1 MKLQDILSKLESKGA
16 KTYYVGGFVRDKILG
31 KDSKDIDI
39 EIFNLTEDEFVHL
52 LTKEFKLSVDLVGKS
67 FGIYKVVT
75 DKGDIDFSFPRTEK
89 LTGEKHTDFEVVV
102 DPFIS
107 PYKASLRR
115 DFTFSALMEDTQTGE
130 LLDFHKGIED
140 LKQGIVRHTSD
151 KFSEDPLR
159 VFRAAQFASR
169 FDFSI
174 AKETI
179 ELAKT
184 IKVDSLSKERIF
196 EEFSKAITKSKTPS
210 TFFFKLKEMGKL
222 PEFFSPLDSLEETA
236 FCKKMKMIDELIS
249 KVDVVDKTTLAMVL
263 TIIEVDSLTTDKYI
277 KNFILAHSLD
287 KILKAETT
295 KDILLL
301 AHKSSSSLF
310 MLAEIVLDVDLTE
323 LKFFFDKQIKE
334 VLTGKDLVDLGFKPS
349 KEFSSLIQKSVEM
362 AFSGM
367 DKETIKKHILA

>member
-16 KTYYVGGFVRDKILG
+16 KTYYVGGFVRDKFLG

-39 EIFNLTEDEFVHL
+39 EIFNLTDDEFIRL
-52 LTKEFKLSVDLVGKS
+52 LTEDFKLTVDLVGKS

-75 DKGDIDFSFPRTEK
+75 DEGDIDFSFPRTEK
-89 LTGEKHTDFEVVV
+89 LTGEKHTDFEIVV

-107 PYKASLRR
+107 PFKASLRR

-140 LKQGIVRHTSD
+140 LKHGIVRHTSD

-184 IKVDSLSKERIF
+184 IKVISLSKERVF
-196 EEFSKAITKSKTPS
+196 EVFSKAITKSKTLS
-210 TFFFKLKEMGKL
+210 KFFIKLKEMGKL
-222 PEFFSPLDSLEETA
+222 SDFFSTLDSLEETD
-236 FCKKMKMIDELIS
+236 FTKKMKMIDELIS
-249 KVDVVDKTTLAMVL
+249 KTDVVDKTTLAMVL
-263 TIIEVDSLTTDKYI
+263 TIIEVDSLTTDKFI
-277 KNFILAHSLD
+277 KKFISTHSLE
-287 KILKAETT
+287 KILKAKTT

-301 AHKSSSSLF
+301 AYQSSSDLF
-310 MLAEIVLDVDLTE
+310 LLSEILFDTDLTD
-323 LKFFFDKQIKE
+323 LRSFFDKQVKE
-334 VLTGKDLVDLGFKPS
+334 ILTGKDLVDLGFKPS